1 MTLPPSGTPVAI
13 YVRTATTTTATAINN
28 QIEVCRQ
35 FAQALDWVEVGAYI
49 DAACSGS
56 TVTDRDG
63 LSRMV
68 SAAERGEFSVL
79 LVAQLDRISRNPVA
93 LRRTVV
99 DLQAVGVQVCTVDQ
113 GMIDDIDLAF
123 EAVRDWHHAT
133 SSGQSGDDDV
143 ARNRCSSQGA
153 DNAVVQRLY
162 DMLTARL
169 AAEISRLDHA
179 DDAGAPQKCR
189 GASE

>member
-13 YVRTATTTTATAINN
+13 YVRTATTTTATATNN
-28 QIEVCRQ
+28 QIQACRQ

-79 LVAQLDRISRNPVA
+79 LVAQLDRISRNPGA
-93 LRRTVV
+93 LYRTVE
-99 DLQAVGVQVCTVDQ
+99 DLHAFGVQVCTVDR
-113 GMIDDIDLAF
+113 GMIADIELAF
-123 EAVRDWHHAT
+123 EAARGPHDAT
-133 SSGQSGDDDV
+133 SWVRKEFDEVGPNPCASEGV
-143 ARNRCSSQGA
+143 

-169 AAEISRLDHA
+169 AAEISRLDSA
-179 DDAGAPQKCR
+179 DDAGTPQKFR